1 MTLTAGFAQIERR
14 LRRLPGV
21 VLDALLPPRCLACG
35 GSVEQQGT
43 LCADCW
49 LGIEFLGPPCCA
61 SCGLP
66 FEYDLDPD
74 ALCGACMAQA
84 PAYERARSVMRYG
97 DISKRLLLSFKHADR
112 TEGAP
117 AYGAWLARSGAELIA
132 LADVIAPVPLHR
144 IRLFKRRYNQS
155 ALLAAALA
163 RTSGLPLVP
172 DLLLR
177 RRNTPS
183 QGRLSISQ
191 RWKNVTGA
199 FAVNPARRADLKG
212 ARVLLIDDV
221 MTTGATVEI
230 CSRTLR
236 RGGAQ
241 AVDVLVLARVVRT
254 QA

>member
-1 MTLTAGFAQIERR
+1 
-14 LRRLPGV
+14 
-21 VLDALLPPRCLACG
+21 
-35 GSVEQQGT
+35 
-43 LCADCW
+43 
-49 LGIEFLGPPCCA
+49 
-61 SCGLP
+61 
-66 FEYDLDPD
+66 
-74 ALCGACMAQA
+74 
-84 PAYERARSVMRYG
+84 
-97 DISKRLLLSFKHADR
+97 
-112 TEGAP
+112 
-117 AYGAWLARSGAELIA
+117 
-132 LADVIAPVPLHR
+132 VIAPVPLHR

-163 RTSGLPLVP
+163 RASGLPLVP

-221 MTTGATVEI
+221 MTTGATIEI

>member
-1 MTLTAGFAQIERR
+1 MTLVSGLTQIERR
-14 LRRLPGV
+14 LRRLPAA
-21 VLDALLPPRCLACG
+21 VLDALLPPRCLGCG

-43 LCADCW
+43 LCTDCW
-49 LGIEFLGPPCCA
+49 LGIEFLAPPCCA
-61 SCGLP
+61 CCGLP
-66 FEYDLDPD
+66 FEYDLAPD
-74 ALCGACMAQA
+74 ALCGACAAQP
-84 PAYERARSVMRYG
+84 PAYERARAVMRYG
-97 DISKRLLLSFKHADR
+97 DVSKRLLLGFKHADR
-112 TEGAP
+112 TDGAP
-117 AYGAWLARSGAELIA
+117 AYGAWLARSGAELIDR
-132 LADVIAPVPLHR
+132 ADVIAPVPLHR
-144 IRLFKRRYNQS
+144 IRLFNRRYNQS
-155 ALLAAALA
+155 ALLAAAVA
-163 RTSGLPLVP
+163 RASGLPVVP

-191 RWKNVTGA
+191 RWRNVTGA
-199 FAVNPARRADLKG
+199 FAVNPARRAALEG

-236 RGGAQ
+236 RGGAR